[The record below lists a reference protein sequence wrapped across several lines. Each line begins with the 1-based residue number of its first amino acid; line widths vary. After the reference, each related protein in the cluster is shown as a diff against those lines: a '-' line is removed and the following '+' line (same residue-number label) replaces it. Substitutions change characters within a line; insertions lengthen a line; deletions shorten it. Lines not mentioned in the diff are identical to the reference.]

1 MSYYVLCHHGSIYAA
16 MLLHGDVYVCRLCC
30 VMLCVCMCIK
40 NIDRY
45 TIYIYMCVRYVRSR
59 IL

>member
-45 TIYIYMCVRYVRSR
+45 TIYICV
-59 IL
+59 